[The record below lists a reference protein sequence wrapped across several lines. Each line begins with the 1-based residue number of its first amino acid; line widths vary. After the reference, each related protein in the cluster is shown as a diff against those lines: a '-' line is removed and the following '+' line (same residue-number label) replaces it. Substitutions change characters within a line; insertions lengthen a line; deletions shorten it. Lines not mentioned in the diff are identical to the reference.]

1 MDTISL
7 DSRKSSLR
15 FTSKSHGHQNGHQN
29 DRSAYPVGLILTTL
43 GCVFIAMVSI
53 HDTYLVTIEEEI
65 LNMEKNPICAR
76 LIQWEPVGFT
86 YFILGKMIGTLSV
99 ILAIIALHCSAYR
112 HAGIITGAV
121 VAFQFSL
128 LVYLHLSD
136 PLLGGLPNFA
146 ILFNGS
152 M

>member
-1 MDTISL
+1 M
-7 DSRKSSLR
+7 
-15 FTSKSHGHQNGHQN
+15 F
-29 DRSAYPVGLILTTL
+29 GLA
-43 GCVFIAMVSI
+43 FIAMVSI

-65 LNMEKNPICAR
+65 LTMEKNPICAR

-99 ILAIIALHCSAYR
+99 IVALITLHRIGYR

-128 LVYLHLSD
+128 LVYLHFSD

-146 ILFNGS
+146 VLFDGG